1 MDAPREIAGVRGA
14 SGQNVDEE
22 PAERF
27 SGVSGRTD
35 DIAHPLGEPVSRP
48 VVREVPV
55 VVPAKLELRPLEP
68 SRRSST
74 FLAR

>member
-35 DIAHPLGEPVSRP
+35 DIAHPRGEPVSRP
-48 VVREVPV
+48 VVR
-55 VVPAKLELRPLEP
+55 A
-68 SRRSST
+68 T
-74 FLAR
+74 

>member
-1 MDAPREIAGVRGA
+1 MDAPREIVGVRGA

-35 DIAHPLGEPVSRP
+35 DIAHPLGEPVSHP
-48 VVREVPV
+48 VVREVHVLSPV
-55 VVPAKLELRPLEP
+55 RAQRDGTRAWLVEYVGIG
-68 SRRSST
+68 
-74 FLAR
+74 